1 MRFSFLSVP
10 VALICFA
17 IFSPLFAQQAD
28 IRIARAKRVDTVPIV
43 DGDLMDPVW
52 QAAEPID
59 NFIQAE
65 PAEGREA
72 TERTE
77 VRIVYT
83 DEMLYIAVMCFDS
96 QPEGI
101 LVTDS
106 RRDSDLSE
114 TDSFQVILDT
124 YHDLQNGFVFGT
136 NPAGIE
142 YDGQVSNEGL
152 GGGGAGGG
160 FNRNWDGTWQVSSRI
175 LDNGWSAEFA
185 IPLRTLRYASAKPQV
200 WGLNFN
206 RNIRRKRELVY
217 WSPVS
222 RVYNINRLSSAG
234 ELHGLELESPRNF
247 KFTPYV
253 VGTALRDY
261 RAPVNG
267 AVRTVRQ
274 GDAGFD
280 VKFGLT
286 PSLNLDAT
294 YNTDFAQVE
303 VDEQQINLTRFNL
316 FFPEKRPF
324 FLENAG
330 TFAVGRAESIDL
342 FFSRR
347 IGIDQNNGLVPIVAG
362 SRLSGKAGNFNVGF
376 LNMQTKS
383 VSSFMQ
389 GETKITPANNFTV
402 GRVSR
407 ELPNRSALGAIFVN
421 RSSTGSAASSDN
433 WNRTWGVD
441 GKLGVGENLTFN
453 GFAART
459 ETPGRTGRE
468 SAFNLRG
475 EYQKSGGRTW
485 IEIAEVGRDFNPEVG
500 FLERRNY
507 RHVSTGVFKNIRPN
521 ISWLREL
528 RPHASYN
535 GYWDLRG
542 FLATER
548 IHIDSHIDFENGYYI
563 SPPLDLVTEGL
574 REPFE
579 IYPGIVVPPGVY
591 RNAVFAGRFNTDQ
604 RALLSFSAETDVG
617 GFLSGSQKSFGAT
630 VAGRRGSKVNSSIRW
645 RRNNI
650 YLPQGDFKTNLIQWR
665 FNYSITPLMYAQSLI
680 QYNDRINSWSSNI
693 RFGWLSR
700 AGTGLFLVYNEGQ
713 ELDGLG
719 PISRSFIVKYAK
731 QFDLFN

>member
-1 MRFSFLSVP
+1 MR
-10 VALICFA
+10 LIAAAF
-17 IFSPLFAQQAD
+17 IVLVMVSSGWAQD
-28 IRIARAKRVDTVPIV
+28 DVRVARARRVDSAPVI
-43 DGDLMDPVW
+43 DGDLSDRVW
-52 QAAEPID
+52 QATEPIGD
-59 NFIQAE
+59 FIQADPVE
-65 PAEGREA
+65 GQPAS
-72 TERTE
+72 ERTE
-77 VRIVYT
+77 VRIIY
-83 DEMLYIAVMCFDS
+83 DENTLYLSVMAYDS
-96 QPEGI
+96 EPSGI

-106 RRDSDLSE
+106 RRDSDLGE

-124 YHDLQNGFVFGT
+124 YHDRQNGFVFGT

-160 FNRNWDGTWQVSSRI
+160 FNRNWDGTWQVRTRI
-175 LDNGWSAEFA
+175 LEDGWSAEFA
-185 IPLRTLRYASAKPQV
+185 IPLRTLRYGSSKPQV
-200 WGLNFN
+200 WGVNFS

-217 WSPVS
+217 WSPVQ
-222 RVYNINRLSSAG
+222 RVYSISRLSSAG
-234 ELHGLELESPRNF
+234 ELQGLELDTPRNF
-247 KFTPYV
+247 KFTPYI

-261 RAPVNG
+261 RARRDG
-267 AVRTVRQ
+267 EVRWVRQ

-280 VKFGLT
+280 VKFGVT
-286 PSLNLDAT
+286 PSLNLDVT
-294 YNTDFAQVE
+294 TNTDFAQVE

-330 TFAVGRAESIDL
+330 TFAVGKSEAIDL

-347 IGIDQNNGLVPIVAG
+347 IGIDEDNGLVPILAG
-362 SRLSGKAGNFNVGF
+362 SRLSGKAGDFNVGF

-383 VSSFMQ
+383 VTRLDEDGF
-389 GETKITPANNFTV
+389 ERITPANNFTV

-407 ELPNRSALGAIFVN
+407 ELPNRSSIGGIFVN
-421 RSSTGSAASSDN
+421 RSATGTHAGLNN
-433 WNRTWGVD
+433 WNRTWGLD
-441 GKLGVGENLTFN
+441 GRLGVGENITFN

-468 SAFNLRG
+468 SAFNLRA

-485 IEIAEVGRDFNPEVG
+485 LEIAEVGADFNPEVG
-500 FLERRNY
+500 FLERSNY
-507 RHVSTGVFKNIRPN
+507 RHISTGVFKNVRPN
-521 ISWLREL
+521 IPWLREL

-542 FLATER
+542 FLSSETV
-548 IHIDSHIDFENGYYI
+548 HMDTHIDFENGYYI
-563 SPPLDLVTEGL
+563 SPAVDIVTEGL
-574 REPFE
+574 REPFPV
-579 IYPGIVVPPGVY
+579 YPGVVVPPGFY
-591 RNAVFAGRFNTDQ
+591 RNPVFAPRFNTDP
-604 RALLSFSAETDVG
+604 RAPLSWEVEGDIG
-617 GFLSGSQKSFGAT
+617 GFLSGTQKSWGST
-630 VAGRRGSKVNSSIRW
+630 IAGRWGSKVNSSIRW

-650 YLPQGDFKTNLIQWR
+650 YLPQGNFKTNLVQWR

-680 QYNDRINSWSSNI
+680 QYNDRAHNWSANL

-731 QFDLFN
+731 QFDLFD

>member
-1 MRFSFLSVP
+1 MRSRFLSTTLILVSFLMFSSVW
-10 VALICFA
+10 
-17 IFSPLFAQQAD
+17 AQEEV
-28 IRIARAKRVDTVPIV
+28 RIARAKRVDVAPVI
-43 DGDLMDPVW
+43 DGDLGDGVW
-52 QAAEPID
+52 QAVDPID
-59 NFIQAE
+59 NFVQAE
-65 PAEGREA
+65 PVEGQPPS
-72 TERTE
+72 ERTE
-77 VRIVYT
+77 VRIIYDDKT
-83 DEMLYIAVMCFDS
+83 LYLSVMNYDS
-96 QPEGI
+96 EPAGI

-106 RRDSDLSE
+106 RRDSDLGE

-160 FNRNWDGTWQVSSRI
+160 FNRNWDGTWQVRTRV
-175 LDNGWSAEFA
+175 LDDGWSAEFA
-185 IPLRTLRYASAKPQV
+185 IPLRTLRYASSKPQV
-200 WGLNFN
+200 WGLNFS
-206 RNIRRKRELVY
+206 RNIRRKRELLY
-217 WSPVS
+217 WSPVARIYDIS
-222 RVYNINRLSSAG
+222 RLSSAG
-234 ELHGLELESPRNF
+234 QLHGLELETPRNF

-267 AVRTVRQ
+267 EVRTVRQ
-274 GDAGFD
+274 GDTGFD
-280 VKFGLT
+280 VKFGVT
-286 PSLNLDAT
+286 PSLNLDVT

-330 TFAVGRAESIDL
+330 TFAVGRAETIDL

-347 IGIDQNNGLVPIVAG
+347 IGIDDNGGLVPIVAG
-362 SRLSGKAGNFNVGF
+362 SRLSGKAGDFNVGF
-376 LNMQTKS
+376 LNMQTKRVAS
-383 VSSFMQ
+383 VRDGVPQ
-389 GETKITPANNFTV
+389 ITPSNNFTV

-407 ELPNRSALGAIFVN
+407 ELPNRSSIGGIFVN
-421 RSSTGSAASSDN
+421 RSATGDAAGPDN
-433 WNRTWGVD
+433 WNRTWGLD
-441 GKLGVGENLTFN
+441 ARLGVGENLTFT

-468 SAFNLRG
+468 SAYNLRG

-485 IEIAEVGRDFNPEVG
+485 LEFAQVGADFNPEVG
-500 FLERRNY
+500 FLERTNY
-507 RHVSTGVFKNIRPN
+507 RHFSTGVFKNLRPN
-521 ISWLREL
+521 IPWLREL

-548 IHIDSHIDFENGYYI
+548 IHIDTHIDFENGYYI
-563 SPPLDLVTEGL
+563 SPPLDIVTEGL

-579 IYPGIVVPPGVY
+579 IYPGIIVPPGFY
-591 RNAVFAGRFNTDQ
+591 RNALFTPRFSTDP
-604 RALLSFSAETDVG
+604 RAPLSFEAETDIG
-617 GFLSGSQKSFGAT
+617 GFLSGTQKSVGAT
-630 VAGRRGSKVNSSIRW
+630 VNARRGSKVNSSIRW

-650 YLPQGDFKTNLIQWR
+650 YLPQGNFKTNLVQWR

-680 QYNDRINSWSSNI
+680 QYNDRAHSWSANL

-731 QFDLFN
+731 QFDLFD